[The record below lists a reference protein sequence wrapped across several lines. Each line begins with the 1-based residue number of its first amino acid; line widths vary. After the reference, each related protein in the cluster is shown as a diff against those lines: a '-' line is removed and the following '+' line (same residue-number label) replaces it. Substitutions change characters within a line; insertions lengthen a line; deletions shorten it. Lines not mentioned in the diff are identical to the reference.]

1 MLSGRPKWFLEAL
14 TPDIFHGVS
23 ISRVLFS
30 GKTRYQ
36 QVEVLETPAFG
47 RMLVL
52 DGKTQSAEGE
62 EFVYHEALVH
72 PCMVAHPRPQCVFIG
87 GGGEGATAREVL
99 RHDSVQEVDM
109 VDLDQEV
116 VDLCR
121 QHLPQH
127 HQGVWDDPRLRLH
140 FADALAFLEQSPA
153 CYDVIILDLPDPIE
167 GGTAYLLYTQEFYRM
182 VWARLKPGGV
192 LVTQAGPASIL
203 NYHEVFTAIYRTLS
217 TVFPVTAPY
226 TVPMQS
232 FGEVWGFVLA
242 STGPDPRTLT
252 PQEVDATLAQRKV
265 KGLRFYDGALHP
277 ALFALPK
284 YLRHALAEEKR
295 IITREKPLFVF

>member
-1 MLSGRPKWFLEAL
+1 MLPGRPKWFLEAL
-14 TPDIFHGVS
+14 TPDLLHGAS

-30 GKTRYQ
+30 GRTRYQ

-72 PCMVAHPRPQCVFIG
+72 PALVAHPRPQWVFIG
-87 GGGEGATAREVL
+87 GGGEGSTAREVL
-99 RHDSVQEVDM
+99 RHATVQQVVM
-109 VDLDQEV
+109 VDVDEEV
-116 VDLCR
+116 VHLCR

-127 HQGVWDDPRLRLH
+127 HQGAFDDPRLRLH

-167 GGTAYLLYTQEFYRM
+167 GGTAYLLYTQEFYRL
-182 VWARLKPGGV
+182 VRSRLNPGGI
-192 LVTQAGPASIL
+192 LVTQAGPASIV
-203 NYHEVFTAIYRTLS
+203 NYTEVFTAIHRTLS
-217 TVFPVTAPY
+217 TVFPLTVPY
-226 TVPMQS
+226 IVPMQS
-232 FGEVWGFVLA
+232 FGEAWGFVLA
-242 STGPDPRTLT
+242 STGPDPRALT
-252 PQEVDATLAQRKV
+252 PLAVDTTLAQREV
-265 KGLRFYDGALHP
+265 QGLRFYDGTIHP

-284 YLRHALAEEKR
+284 YLRQALAEEQR
-295 IITREKPLFVF
+295 IITKDKPLFVF